1 MKVWV
6 TNLRRYPIR
15 PTACD
20 SWLKFRI
27 PSKKNRNTVVLVTRN
42 NSYLYALAKINQSKD
57 KGLIQ
62 TRVQSVL
69 SQHRIEATR
78 SSTNRQGRQGN
89 PYCRLIEKISQFLN
103 IPALTTSIEPTAL
116 GIVEAEKASFA
127 RARKADRKHE
137 RCPGR
142 RFVAL
147 GGEVPPN

>member
-6 TNLRRYPIR
+6 TNLRRYQIR

-20 SWLKFRI
+20 SWLKFKI
-27 PSKKNRNTVVLVTRN
+27 PSKKKTEIPSYAHRKNQTV
-42 NSYLYALAKINQSKD
+42 KD

>member
-1 MKVWV
+1 MIHERAKVWV
-6 TNLRRYPIR
+6 TNLRRYPIQTHCLR
-15 PTACD
+15 SLVEIRNT
-20 SWLKFRI
+20 K
-27 PSKKNRNTVVLVTRN
+27 KKNQKYRR
-42 NSYLYALAKINQSKD
+42 AHIARIKQQRQRI
-57 KGLIQ
+57 IQ

-89 PYCRLIEKISQFLN
+89 PCCRLIEKISQFLN